1 VVVTPERLRQIE
13 RLFHEA
19 RERAPAERDAWLARA
34 CANDPTLRREVESL
48 LAQPPTGLIDAPL
61 GALVV
66 ELVPPPAPRLAPGS
80 SVGPYRIERLLDVGG
95 MGEVYRAR
103 DPKLERDVAIKILPH
118 LCTNH
123 PERLARFER
132 EARMLAALNHPNIGA
147 IYGLE
152 EVDGARALVLELV
165 EGETLADRI
174 QRGPAP
180 VRDALT
186 IARQIADALDAAHEK
201 GIVHRDLKPANVK
214 VPPDGIVKVLDFGL
228 AKAATGEG
236 LTPDLTRSPTGS
248 ACGTQEGTILGTTAY
263 MSPEQARGQAV
274 DKRTDIWAFG
284 CVLYEMLTG
293 HVAFPGETVSDTI
306 AAILGREPDWA
317 ALPATTPPMV
327 GRLLH
332 RSLEKDPKRR
342 LRDIADARAELDDEL
357 EGGKALAMAVPRP
370 TVVSA
375 HSPWS
380 RWAAIIL
387 IALVLALAVWGV
399 RRLNPAPENPL
410 SNATFTRLTNFEG
423 DETQATLSPDG
434 KFAAFLSDRDGP
446 LDLWLTQ
453 VGSGRVVNLTPTSH
467 MPGLRPV
474 RNIGFSGDGSEI
486 WFGGAPF
493 GRMRIMPMM
502 GGPPRLF
509 LVDRAVE
516 VAWSP
521 DGARIVYHTD
531 APGDPMFVADRTG
544 AGARQIFV
552 DPIVGGHLHH
562 QAWSP
567 DGRWIYFA
575 RGIQD
580 TWQMDLWRIAASGGQ
595 PERLTHHD
603 AYVGFPTP
611 ASDRNVLY
619 IAEDH
624 EGSGPWLWA
633 LDTNSRA
640 TRRVA
645 YGTEQYLSIAGS
657 ADHRRLLASVANPS
671 ASLWTVPILDR
682 PAEDA
687 DAKQMLLP
695 TVRALAPRLAGRS
708 LFYLSSQGTGD
719 GLWRFEDGKAVE
731 ILRGSDEALFEPPAV
746 SADGRQLA
754 VSLRRDGK
762 LRLHV
767 LSADGGDLQSLAE
780 PIDIRGSV
788 SWSPDGKWIVAGGI
802 DDRGPGLFKIP
813 LDHGAAVRL
822 IAGSARDPV
831 WSPSGDLIVYTGANV
846 SVDAPLMAIRADGTN
861 VELPAIR
868 LRFDG
873 KRYRFLPNGLALV
886 YTQGP
891 FPAQDFWLLDLV
903 TKKSRQLSRLNN
915 SAATQSFDVTADGK
929 QIVFDRVREN
939 SYIVLIDL
947 AQ

>member
-1 VVVTPERLRQIE
+1 VTPERLREIE
-13 RLFHEA
+13 RLFHAA
-19 RERAPAERDAWLARA
+19 RERPPAERDAWLARA
-34 CANDPTLRREVESL
+34 CSDDPTLRREVESL
-48 LAQPPTGLIDAPL
+48 LAQPPAGMIDAPV
-61 GALVV
+61 GALVA
-66 ELVPPPAPRLAPGS
+66 ELVSAPAPRLASGS

-103 DPKLERDVAIKILPH
+103 DPKLGRDVAIKILPH
-118 LCTNH
+118 VFTNH

-132 EARMLAALNHPNIGA
+132 EARMLAALNHPNVGA

-152 EVDGARALVLELV
+152 EADGVRALVLELV

-174 QRGPAP
+174 QRGPVP
-180 VRDALT
+180 VTDALA

-214 VPPDGIVKVLDFGL
+214 VTPDGVVKVLDFGL

-236 LTPDLTRSPTGS
+236 LTADDTRSPTGT
-248 ACGTQEGTILGTTAY
+248 AGGTQEGTILGTTAY
-263 MSPEQARGQAV
+263 MSPEQSRGQAV

-284 CVLYEMLTG
+284 CVLYEVLTG
-293 HVAFPGETVSDTI
+293 RVAFRGETMSDTI
-306 AAILGREPDWA
+306 AAILRREPDWA

-327 GRLLH
+327 ARLLQ

-342 LRDIADARAELDDEL
+342 LRDIADARAELDDAL
-357 EGGKALAMAVPRP
+357 DGGKAPAMVMGRS
-370 TVVSA
+370 TVVSPR
-375 HSPWS
+375 SWS
-380 RWAAIIL
+380 RWLAIV
-387 IALVLALAVWGV
+387 LVALASALAGWGV
-399 RRLNPAPENPL
+399 RRVNPAPDNPL

-423 DETQATLSPDG
+423 DEAQPTLSPDG

-446 LDLWLTQ
+446 LDVWLTQ
-453 VGSGRVVNLTPTSH
+453 VGSGRFSSLTRESH
-467 MPGLRPV
+467 MPSVRPT
-474 RNIGFSGDGSEI
+474 RNIGFSGDGSQI
-486 WFGGAPF
+486 WFGGAPV

-502 GGPPRLF
+502 GGPATPF

-516 VAWSP
+516 VAWSS
-521 DGARIVYHTD
+521 DGARMVYHTD

-544 AGARQIFV
+544 VGAKQIFV
-552 DPIVGGHLHH
+552 DPIVGGHNHH

-580 TWQMDLWRIAASGGQ
+580 TSQMDVWRIAVNGGQ
-595 PERLTHHD
+595 PERVTYHD

-611 ASDRNVLY
+611 IDDRNVLY
-619 IAEDH
+619 IAKDH
-624 EGSGPWLWA
+624 EGSGPWLWT

-645 YGTEQYLSIAGS
+645 YGTEQYLSIASS
-657 ADHRRLLASVANPS
+657 AGHRRLVASVANPS
-671 ASLWTVPILDR
+671 ASLWTVPILDH
-682 PAEDA
+682 PAEDG
-687 DAKQMLLP
+687 DAKPMVLP

-708 LFYLSSQGTGD
+708 LFYLSSQGSGD

-731 ILRGSDEALFEPPAV
+731 ILKGADEALFEPPAV
-746 SADGRQLA
+746 SADGRQVA
-754 VSLRRDGK
+754 VILRRGGK

-788 SWSPDGKWIVAGGI
+788 CWSPDGKWIVAGGI

-813 LDHGAAVRL
+813 LDRGAPVRL
-822 IAGSARDPV
+822 IAGTARDPV
-831 WSPSGDLIVYTGANV
+831 WSPAGDLIVYTGQNV
-846 SVDAPLMAIRADGTN
+846 SVDAPLLAIRAEGTN
-861 VELPAIR
+861 IELPPIR
-868 LRFDG
+868 LRVEG

-886 YTQGP
+886 YAQGP
-891 FPAQDFWLLDLV
+891 FPAQDFWLLDLA
-903 TKKSRQLSRLNN
+903 TKKSRRLSRLNN
-915 SAATQSFDVTADGK
+915 SAATPSFDVTADGK

-939 SYIVLIDL
+939 SDIVLIDL
-947 AQ
+947 AR

>member
-1 VVVTPERLRQIE
+1 MTPERLREIE

-19 RERAPAERDAWLARA
+19 RERTPAERDAFLARA
-34 CANDPTLRREVESL
+34 CADDPTLRREVESL
-48 LAQPPTGLIDAPL
+48 LAQPPAGMIDAPV
-61 GALVV
+61 GALVA
-66 ELVPPPAPRLAPGS
+66 ELVTPPAPRLAPGS

-103 DPKLERDVAIKILPH
+103 DTTLGRDVAIKILPRH
-118 LCTNH
+118 FTAD

-152 EVDGARALVLELV
+152 DADGVRALVLELV

-180 VRDALT
+180 VTDALT

-201 GIVHRDLKPANVK
+201 GIIHRDLKPANIK
-214 VPPDGIVKVLDFGL
+214 VTPGGVVKVLDFGL
-228 AKAATGEG
+228 AKAATGE
-236 LTPDLTRSPTGS
+236 LQSPTVTVG
-248 ACGTQEGTILGTTAY
+248 GTQEGTILGTAAY

-327 GRLLH
+327 ARLLQ

-342 LRDIADARAELDDEL
+342 LRDIADARAELDDAL
-357 EGGKALAMAVPRP
+357 EGGKAPAMVAGRP
-370 TVVSA
+370 PVVSA
-375 HSPWS
+375 HSRWS

-387 IALVLALAVWGV
+387 IALASALAGWGV
-399 RRLNPAPENPL
+399 RRLNPAPDNPL

-423 DETQATLSPDG
+423 DEAQATLSPDG
-434 KFAAFLSDRDGP
+434 KFATFLSDRDGP
-446 LDLWLTQ
+446 LDVWLTQ
-453 VGSGRVVNLTPTSH
+453 VGSGRFLNLTRESH

-486 WFGGAPF
+486 WFGGAPV

-502 GGPPRLF
+502 GGPPRPF

-516 VAWSP
+516 VAWSS
-521 DGARIVYHTD
+521 DGARMVYHTD

-544 AGARQIFV
+544 VGAKQIFV
-552 DPIVGGHLHH
+552 DPIVGGHNHH

-580 TWQMDLWRIAASGGQ
+580 TRQMDVWRIAASGGQ
-595 PERLTHHD
+595 PERLTYHD

-611 ASDRNVLY
+611 IDDRNVLY
-619 IAEDH
+619 IAKDH
-624 EGSGPWLWA
+624 DGSGPWLWA

-657 ADHRRLLASVANPS
+657 ADHRRLVASVANPS

-682 PAEDA
+682 PAEDG
-687 DAKQMLLP
+687 DAKPMVLP

-731 ILRGSDEALFEPPAV
+731 ILKGSDEALFEPPAV

-754 VSLRRDGK
+754 VILRRDGK

-780 PIDIRGSV
+780 PIDIRRIGLLV
-788 SWSPDGKWIVAGGI
+788 ARWQVDRCGRHRRSWTWAVQDSPGPRRACPT
-802 DDRGPGLFKIP
+802 DRRHCPRSGVV
-813 LDHGAAVRL
+813 AVRRPDCVHRSQRQRRCAPIGHSSRRYECR
-822 IAGSARDPV
+822 IACNPA
-831 WSPSGDLIVYTGANV
+831 SG
-846 SVDAPLMAIRADGTN
+846 
-861 VELPAIR
+861 
-868 LRFDG
+868 
-873 KRYRFLPNGLALV
+873 
-886 YTQGP
+886 
-891 FPAQDFWLLDLV
+891 
-903 TKKSRQLSRLNN
+903 
-915 SAATQSFDVTADGK
+915 
-929 QIVFDRVREN
+929 
-939 SYIVLIDL
+939 
-947 AQ
+947 